1 MILNQNAIRE
11 QSRKLKKKLKKM
23 SLNQVER
30 FVFNIFT
37 NAGDEVAIAF
47 KEELHEQ
54 YGIGEKRFKKL
65 LIGVNKR
72 LRDLDLKIEKQN
84 KEEE

>member
-1 MILNQNAIRE
+1 MNQNAIRE
-11 QSRKLKKKLKKM
+11 QSRKLKKQLKKM
-23 SLNQVER
+23 SLKQVEH

-54 YGIGEKRFKKL
+54 YGIGEKRFKRL

>member
-1 MILNQNAIRE
+1 MNQNAIRE
-11 QSRKLKKKLKKM
+11 QARKLKKKLKKM

-54 YGIGEKRFKKL
+54 FGIGEKRFKKL

-72 LRDLDLKIEKQN
+72 LRDGGVK
-84 KEEE
+84 